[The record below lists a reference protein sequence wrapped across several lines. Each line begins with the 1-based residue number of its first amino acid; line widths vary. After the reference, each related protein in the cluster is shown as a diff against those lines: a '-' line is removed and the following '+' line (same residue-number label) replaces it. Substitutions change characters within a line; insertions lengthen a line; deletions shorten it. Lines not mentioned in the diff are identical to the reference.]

1 MNNLSFR
8 YLQSIFSFIKI
19 FYQNYYII
27 TYILMLRSKDPQKK
41 TVILNSDF
49 QFPPTPRH
57 CQSHFFKRRFTKA
70 SQML

>member
-1 MNNLSFR
+1 MNNLSLH

-19 FYQNYYII
+19 FYQNYYI

-41 TVILNSDF
+41 TVILNNDF
-49 QFPPTPRH
+49 QFPPTPCH

-70 SQML
+70 SQTM